1 MDQVLVQKAS
11 NIIEEIRTHQKTNA
25 DRLSGLDRQVEQMKK
40 AVKMLSEASE
50 KPVATISGPDD
61 ALSLY
66 VKKDGIQLVEQ
77 RKMIQTPN
85 GTTPVTIKGLLDDEP
100 VCEWQQDLQSIVEDR
115 TLLRMMQ
122 RNPHTPRTDLKLYKH
137 LLKAPRIIKPALE
150 KAYSDSAGEGAE
162 FIPDSFLPSMFESF
176 KVRSS
181 LADNFETIRGG
192 IDSKT
197 LLIPRLD
204 KGGTPYLRGA
214 VTDISTLTKT
224 TITSAQASLSIPS
237 FATSMRIDTDA
248 MEDSGIPILS
258 ALRTAISSDIRDGF
272 EDCILNGDTTGA
284 QDTLVSWNI
293 RSRWSGTMGTTAD
306 HRRGFDGLRK
316 EAFDRGTNVATATL
330 SYDDLMTLRYEI
342 GEQGYSDCMIVV
354 SPEILVKYFFAMDE
368 LATLDKYGP
377 SAVVLSGQVASVAGM
392 PVVTSRFMG
401 ADMNA
406 VGVYD
411 NVTTT
416 RSGVVIVNRASYKI
430 YERKSLQIQQ
440 QEEIS
445 VGAINLVAN
454 YRAIMATADAA
465 ATKNVSYQYL
475 V

>member
-1 MDQVLVQKAS
+1 MDQSLVQKAS
-11 NIIEEIRTHQKTNA
+11 TIIDEIRTHQRTNT
-25 DRLSGLDRQVEQMKK
+25 DRLSNVDRQIQDLKT
-40 AVKMLSEASE
+40 AQKMLTEACE
-50 KPVATISGPDD
+50 KPITTVTGPED

-66 VKKDGIQLVEQ
+66 VQKDGLQLVSK

-85 GTTPVTIKGLLDDEP
+85 GSTPVSIKGLLDDEP

-122 RNPHTPRTDLKLYKH
+122 RSPHTPRTDLKLYKH
-137 LLKAPRIIKPALE
+137 LLKAPRSIKPAIE
-150 KAYSDSAGEGAE
+150 KAYSDAAGEGAE

-181 LADNFETIRGG
+181 LADNFETIRSG

-204 KGGTPYLRGA
+204 KAGTPYLRGVVGDA
-214 VTDISTLTKT
+214 TTLTKT
-224 TITSAQASLSIPS
+224 TITSAQASISIPS

-258 ALRTAISSDIRDGF
+258 ALRSAIVSDIRDGF
-272 EDCILNGDTTGA
+272 EDCMLNGDTTGA

-293 RSRWSGTMGTTAD
+293 RNRWSGTMGTTSD

-330 SYDDLMTLRYEI
+330 SYDDLMTLRYTI

-406 VGVYD
+406 SGVYD
-411 NVTTT
+411 NITTD
-416 RSGVVIVNRASYKI
+416 RSGVIIVNRSSYKI
-430 YERKSLQIQQ
+430 YERKALQIQQ
-440 QEEIS
+440 QEEIE
-445 VGAINLVAN
+445 VGAINLVSN

-465 ATKNVSYQYL
+465 ATLNVAYQYL